1 MSDQQHSKPFIP
13 VIQKT
18 STLVMMAMVAVII
31 FAIAFFSRVEI
42 ISETYETKVQA
53 AEHMA
58 KAMKMLKEIR
68 LEKGIFLDIENDP
81 NETGLVGSQ
90 FSLTTT
96 DEGDLDAKL
105 TTLDPNFSAAMVEL
119 LNQAGLQSGDTIAVM
134 LTGSMPGANM
144 ATLIAC
150 DAMNIHPVVITSIG
164 ASQWG
169 ANDPDMTWLDL
180 EKLLLENGFISERS
194 IAASIGGRNDQGR
207 LLSPKGRE
215 LIRNNIAKHE
225 LPIII
230 GKGLKNNIQ
239 QRIDHFSNVKYKA
252 VVNVGGGVASL
263 GTSFN
268 LKLLPPGVV
277 YRNDIEPISRKGGIE
292 GTVVKYIKKN
302 MPLIHVLNIQKLTEL
317 LGMAFAPIP
326 IPEIGKGSLY
336 AIEKYDLT
344 ITMLCLVV
352 VAGIVFGVGW
362 KSHQQ
367 IKQRMMEHEPDSV
380 L

>member
-1 MSDQQHSKPFIP
+1 MSDQYSKPFIP

-18 STLVMMAMVAVII
+18 STLVRMAVMAVVV
-31 FAIAFFSRVEI
+31 FAVAFFSRVEI
-42 ISETYETKVQA
+42 ISETYETKVNA
-53 AEHMA
+53 AGQMA
-58 KAMKMLKEIR
+58 KAMEMLKEVR
-68 LEKGIFLDIENDP
+68 LEKGVFVDIENDP

-119 LNQAGLQSGDTIAVM
+119 LHQAKLQSGDSIAVM

-144 ATLIAC
+144 AMLIAC

-169 ANDPDMTWLDL
+169 ANDPDMTWLDM
-180 EKLLLENGFISERS
+180 EKLLFENGFISTRS

-215 LIRNNIAKHE
+215 LITDNISEHGMP
-225 LPIII
+225 LI
-230 GKGLKNNIQ
+230 KGEGLRDNIQ
-239 QRIDHFSNVKYKA
+239 KRMVHFGNNNYKA

-268 LKLLPPGVV
+268 LRLLPPGVV
-277 YRNDIEPISRKGGIE
+277 YRNDIEAISRKGGIE
-292 GTVVKYIKKN
+292 GTVVKFVKQN
-302 MPLIHVLNIQKLTEL
+302 MPLIHVLNIQKLTEN
-317 LGMAFAPIP
+317 LGMPFAPIP
-326 IPEIGKGSLY
+326 LPEIGLGSLY
-336 AIEKYDLT
+336 AIHKYNLN
-344 ITMLCLVV
+344 ITFICLLI
-352 VAGIVFGVGW
+352 VAGMVIGVGW

>member
-1 MSDQQHSKPFIP
+1 MSDQQYTKPFIP

-18 STLVMMAMVAVII
+18 SSLVIMALVAIAA
-31 FAIAFFSRVEI
+31 FAMAFFSRVEI
-42 ISETYETKVQA
+42 ISETYETKVKA
-53 AEHMA
+53 AEQMA
-58 KAMKMLKEIR
+58 GAMQLLKEVR
-68 LEKGIFLDIENDP
+68 LEKGVFIDVENDP

-105 TTLDPNFSAAMVEL
+105 TTLDPNFAAAMVEL

-144 ATLIAC
+144 AMLIAC
-150 DAMNIHPVVITSIG
+150 DAMDIHPVVITSIG
-164 ASQWG
+164 ASEWG
-169 ANDPDMTWLDL
+169 ANDPDMTWLDM
-180 EKLLLENGFISERS
+180 EKLLFDNKFISTRS

-215 LIRNNIAKHE
+215 LIRKNIVVHSVPLISGE
-225 LPIII
+225 SL
-230 GKGLKNNIQ
+230 GENIK
-239 QRIDHFSNVKYKA
+239 QRMAHFGNYNYKA

-268 LKLLPPGVV
+268 LRLIPPGVV
-277 YRNDIEPISRKGGIE
+277 YRNDIEVISRKGGIE
-292 GTVVKYIKKN
+292 GTVVEFVKQNI
-302 MPLIHVLNIQKLTEL
+302 PLIHVLNIQKLTES
-317 LGMAFAPIP
+317 LGMPFAPIP
-326 IPEIGKGSLY
+326 IPDIGLGSLY
-336 AIEKYDLT
+336 AIQKYNLNVT
-344 ITMLCLVV
+344 FMCLLVV
-352 VAGIVFGVGW
+352 AVMVFGVGW